1 MNAKALQDLP
11 LLTFKKCSKI
21 YDCFNP
27 LFINQIKERAS

>member
-1 MNAKALQDLP
+1 MNARALQDLP
-11 LLTFKKCSKI
+11 LLTFKKCSKF